1 MDIRQGECWG
11 LWGVI
16 IGSNQKHSHVMFLKH
31 LLDQIILNVNW
42 LKSSLRPPICNI
54 CESSLVSMNLLKWGI
69 QNGAPS
75 DLVDWQLED
84 GDTIITHSPHAV
96 NLLTLVW
103 DKFMF
108 RNRKLMLSSGQLT
121 PAPSLSHTHTNACQ
135 VRLSW
140 SCSVLADFTL
150 PLLNF
155 TSLVLAQGSFLTRTF
170 EFWFW
175 YLSRQLLHPDVHQW
189 EIWSV
194 CLPFSR
200 PQSWWPD
207 PLTQPPWLVL
217 AEASP
222 SFFMVSTPREAA
234 SRRWSTSRRPPS
246 QKVSR

>member
-1 MDIRQGECWG
+1 
-11 LWGVI
+11 
-16 IGSNQKHSHVMFLKH
+16 MFLKH

-75 DLVDWQLED
+75 DVVDWQLKD

-96 NLLTLVW
+96 SLLTLVW

-108 RNRKLMLSSGQLT
+108 RNRELMLSSGQLT

-135 VRLSW
+135 LRFSW
-140 SCSVLADFTL
+140 SCSVLADFTS

-170 EFWFW
+170 EFWLW
-175 YLSRQLLHPDVHQW
+175 YLSRQLLHPDVYQW
-189 EIWSV
+189 KSDKYASHSQGLRAGGQTPWHSPLDWCWPKHRLPSSWSLPPRKQRVGDGAQAGALPLRKYRGKTPGWQWV
-194 CLPFSR
+194 CELHVDF
-200 PQSWWPD
+200 
-207 PLTQPPWLVL
+207 L
-217 AEASP
+217 
-222 SFFMVSTPREAA
+222 
-234 SRRWSTSRRPPS
+234 
-246 QKVSR
+246 